1 MYLFFIYAPVCILC
15 GVVFVATTLLPI
27 ILTLSVVMTIV
38 KLNQW
43 FGHFNF
49 FEIAYFFIYLQNLL
63 LLCVYL
69 AKFGNKRIYFDS
81 CFE

>member
-1 MYLFFIYAPVCILC
+1 MW
-15 GVVFVATTLLPI
+15 GGFVATTLLPI

-43 FGHFNF
+43 IGHFNF
-49 FEIAYFFIYLQNLL
+49 FKNAYFFFIF
-63 LLCVYL
+63 
-69 AKFGNKRIYFDS
+69 AKFIVAMCVSREIWNKRIYFDS